1 MTKTS
6 RYKGPVLDSFLVPD
20 IDMIFGDGVGAS
32 LVLLPTYLDANEP
45 KTIGKIS
52 NIKTYSKLSMKQI
65 KTFLDL
71 VNLRIRQ

>member
-32 LVLLPTYLDANEP
+32 LVLPTYLDANEP